1 MQGLERAWL
10 LLQEGDGKYLEVCE
24 QRKVMI

>member
-1 MQGLERAWL
+1 MQGLERAWF
-10 LLQEGDGKYLEVCE
+10 LLQEGDGKYLAVYE